1 MINFKLPT
9 PLVDYSY
16 SWASRVITTVELQL
30 RSLNNS
36 TVLEA
41 SEQSEATAWFMG

>member
-1 MINFKLPT
+1 MINFKLPA
-9 PLVDYSY
+9 PLSQYSFV
-16 SWASRVITTVELQL
+16 WASRLITTLELQL

-41 SEQSEATAWFMG
+41 SEKSEATAFFMG